1 MFWLEEGLPASLAPQ
16 KRPRTTLTPSML
28 LKEGKP
34 YLAFGTPG
42 GDQQDQWQTI
52 FLLRHLVGGMNLQ
65 EAIDALDK
73 DRGFLKQGDVF
84 TDDMIDGYI
93 ELKQEEIQKINNIP
107 HPAEFE
113 LYYSV

>member
-1 MFWLEEGLPASLAPQ
+1 MNTDKINWDEYSKFKKLGIKKKFKPRNPVEADLYELSESELKGIPTVCAS
-16 KRPRTTLTPSML
+16 
-28 LKEGKP
+28 
-34 YLAFGTPG
+34 
-42 GDQQDQWQTI
+42 
-52 FLLRHLVGGMNLQ
+52 LQ

-84 TDDMIDGYI
+84 TDDMSDGYI

-107 HPAEFE
+107 HPAEFD